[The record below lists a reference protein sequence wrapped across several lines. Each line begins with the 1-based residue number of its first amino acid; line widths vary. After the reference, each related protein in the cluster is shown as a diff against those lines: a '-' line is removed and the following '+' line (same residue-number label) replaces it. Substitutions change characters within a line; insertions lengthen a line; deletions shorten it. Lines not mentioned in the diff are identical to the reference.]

1 MTNLAFGDQQI
12 LLVMISLELARVETK
27 EISY

>member
-1 MTNLAFGDQQI
+1 MKSLTCGDQQI